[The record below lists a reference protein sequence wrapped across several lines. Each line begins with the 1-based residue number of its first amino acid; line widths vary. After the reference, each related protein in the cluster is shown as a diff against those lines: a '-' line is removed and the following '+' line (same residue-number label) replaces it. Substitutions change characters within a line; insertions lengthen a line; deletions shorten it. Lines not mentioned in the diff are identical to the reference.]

1 MKAVFH
7 LCIIFIKREKKGN
20 MALYEI
26 KNYIKLLCLR
36 VDHLESYVIDELNT
50 SDEKEI
56 NNFIK
61 MYKHRKGLKI
71 LIFEMED
78 DTYVITYEQMQS
90 FIHTLHV
97 FDYIRKLIENDT
109 NRFIAIGDKDSPLNV
124 LQTDSYLN
132 RLLEIHK

>member
-1 MKAVFH
+1 
-7 LCIIFIKREKKGN
+7 
-20 MALYEI
+20 
-26 KNYIKLLCLR
+26 
-36 VDHLESYVIDELNT
+36 
-50 SDEKEI
+50 
-56 NNFIK
+56 
-61 MYKHRKGLKI
+61 
-71 LIFEMED
+71 MED
-78 DTYVITYEQMQS
+78 EARIVAYEQTQS